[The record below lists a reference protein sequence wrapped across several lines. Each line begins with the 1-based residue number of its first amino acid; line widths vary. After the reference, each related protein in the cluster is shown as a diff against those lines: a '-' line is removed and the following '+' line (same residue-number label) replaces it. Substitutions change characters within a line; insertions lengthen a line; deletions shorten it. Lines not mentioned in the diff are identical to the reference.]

1 MQLDDFGGL
10 VGLIVSA
17 LVAIAFAL
25 RKFQVMWTKDNTSL
39 AHEATNQATETA
51 STNVISLM
59 QGEIQRLA
67 TQNTDLAAKVNAFQI
82 ENIKL
87 KSQIGELTMEIV
99 LFRNSNTQLKEEI
112 KLLTLKLEEFSKVI
126 SQNTRKTDRT

>member
-1 MQLDDFGGL
+1 MDDFGGI

-25 RKFQVMWTKDNTSL
+25 RKFQVIWTKDNTSL

-51 STNVISLM
+51 STNVIELM

-67 TQNTDLAAKVNAFQI
+67 LQNTDLAGKVNAFQI

-99 LFRNSNTQLKEEI
+99 LFRNSNAVLQEEI
-112 KLLTLKLEEFSKVI
+112 KDLTLKLEQFSAVMK
-126 SQNTRKTDRT
+126 QNTRKTDRT

>member
-1 MQLDDFGGL
+1 MHFDDFGG
-10 VGLIVSA
+10 VIGWIISV

-25 RKFQVMWTKDNTSL
+25 RKLQVMWKKDNTSL
-39 AHEATNQATETA
+39 AHETTNQATENA
-51 STNVISLM
+51 STNVIELM

-67 TQNTDLAAKVNAFQI
+67 MQNIDLAGKVNAFQI

-99 LFRNSNTQLKEEI
+99 LFRNSNSMLQDEILQLKV
-112 KLLTLKLEEFSKVI
+112 KLDEFSAVMK
-126 SQNTRKTDRT
+126 QNTRKTDRT

>member
-1 MQLDDFGGL
+1 MHLDDFGGL
-10 VGLIVSA
+10 VGTIVTA
-17 LVAIAFAL
+17 LVIIALAL

-39 AHEATNQATETA
+39 AHEAKNQAAETA
-51 STNVISLM
+51 STNVIELM

-67 TQNTDLAAKVNAFQI
+67 AQNTDLAAKVSAFQI

-99 LFRNSNTQLKEEI
+99 LFRNSNSMLQEEI
-112 KLLTLKLEEFSKVI
+112 KQLTTKLEEFSAVI
-126 SQNTRKTDRT
+126 KQNTRKTDRT